1 MSFPSRT
8 SDFKFTA
15 EPPSKRSKTSGPIYC
30 LFPAEV
36 EKVSHEVCEAQR
48 HVFEKIL
55 SKTVDENKKIHHS
68 RLRPKNQLIEKIVDE
83 NIGPVIEAISRELS
97 ISVRE
102 FVTSQIYDKIE
113 SSVDDSSGWSNKP
126 ILKSDNNSE
135 QKSVLNAGEHAQ
147 KKRLFRKYQVISRS
161 LSI

>member
-8 SDFKFTA
+8 NDSKLTA
-15 EPPSKRSKTSGPIYC
+15 EPPSKRSKASGPIYC

-48 HVFEKIL
+48 NVFEKIL
-55 SKTVDENKKIHHS
+55 SQTIDENKRIHNIKP
-68 RLRPKNQLIEKIVDE
+68 RPKNKLVEKIVDE
-83 NIGPVIEAISRELS
+83 NIGPVIEAISKELS

-113 SSVDDSSGWSNKP
+113 SSLDNSPKWNHKS
-126 ILKSDNNSE
+126 ILKSDKDSE
-135 QKSVLNAGEHAQ
+135 QKSVLNAGEYAQ
-147 KKRLFRKYQVISRS
+147 NKRLFKKYQVI
-161 LSI
+161 